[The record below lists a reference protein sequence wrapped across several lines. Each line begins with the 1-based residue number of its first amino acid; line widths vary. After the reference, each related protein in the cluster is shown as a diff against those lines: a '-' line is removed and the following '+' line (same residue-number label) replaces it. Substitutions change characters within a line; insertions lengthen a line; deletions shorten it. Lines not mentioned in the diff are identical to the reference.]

1 MRLLWRRLAGLLG
14 SVAHV
19 AMAMIV
25 NRAHITRNA
34 MEIEVS
40 APVNLHLV
48 AVDLFQRQIKPE
60 GGAHPQLA
68 HHLHAAAVLLQHAP
82 QDGKAQARADL
93 RVPHFQRDKR
103 ALKGSPLKAWAQI
116 KQPAAGCPAA
126 GCAGGPRRWA

>member
-48 AVDLFQRQIKPE
+48 AVGLFQRQIKPE

-68 HHLHAAAVLLQHAP
+68 HHLHAAAVFLQHAP
-82 QDGKAQARADL
+82 QDGKAQARAHL
-93 RVPHFQRDKR
+93 RVYRIFNAIN
-103 ALKGSPLKAWAQI
+103 ALLKARLR
-116 KQPAAGCPAA
+116 K
-126 GCAGGPRRWA
+126 GGPK

>member
-68 HHLHAAAVLLQHAP
+68 HHLHAAAVFLQHAP
-82 QDGKAQARADL
+82 QDGEAQARAHL
-93 RVPHFQRDKR
+93 RVHRIFNAIN
-103 ALKGSPLKAWAQI
+103 ALLKAR
-116 KQPAAGCPAA
+116 P
-126 GCAGGPRRWA
+126 